1 MFDDEVWK
9 ETAVSRDYEVSSKGR
24 FRSVDR
30 VIETIGGYSKGLSGM
45 PIKPLRCSR
54 QDISVKICGKYLAH
68 RLVALA
74 FCEGFENGLVVNHKN
89 GDRADNRAETLS
101 G

>member
-30 VIETIGGYSKGLSGM
+30 VIETIGGYSKGL
-45 PIKPLRCSR
+45 
-54 QDISVKICGKYLAH
+54 
-68 RLVALA
+68 
-74 FCEGFENGLVVNHKN
+74 
-89 GDRADNRAETLS
+89 
-101 G
+101 